1 MSNEEEVIIPMGDRC
16 FVEEL
21 PVETSLAKRA
31 EGAGLHIVLA
41 EENIPKPTTGIV
53 IALGDDPLIQE
64 RLRLGDIVSFAK
76 HAGVYQHVQGKQYR
90 CLEGREIISVI
101 RKRPV
106 VPQSSSQPTQ
116 SVPVPSSVQEP
127 QSAAPETE
135 GYQPTESSGFLL
147 PRE

>member
-1 MSNEEEVIIPMGDRC
+1 MSDSEEVIIPMGDRC

-41 EENIPKPTTGIV
+41 EENVPKPTTGRV
-53 IALGDDPLIQE
+53 IAIGDDPLIQS
-64 RLRLGDIVSFAK
+64 RLQIGDVVSFAK
-76 HAGVYQHVQGKQYR
+76 HAGCYQHVQGVQYR

-106 VPQSSSQPTQ
+106 VSSSQPTQ
-116 SVPVPSSVQEP
+116 PE
-127 QSAAPETE
+127 PET
-135 GYQPTESSGFLL
+135 SL
-147 PRE
+147 PPVLPEVADPDS

>member
-31 EGAGLHIVLA
+31 ENVGLSIVLA

-64 RLRLGDIVSFAK
+64 RLRLGDIVSFAR
-76 HAGVYQHVQGKQYR
+76 HAGVYQHVKGVQYR

-106 VPQSSSQPTQ
+106 PPAPQVSVEPPATTLQSPPAIDQPVPESGNSTTPSTQ
-116 SVPVPSSVQEP
+116 SVDRSI
-127 QSAAPETE
+127 
-135 GYQPTESSGFLL
+135 
-147 PRE
+147 

>member
-1 MSNEEEVIIPMGDRC
+1 MSDNVEEVIIPMGDRC

-41 EENIPKPTTGIV
+41 EENIPKPTTGTV
-53 IALGDDPLIQE
+53 VALGDDPLIQE
-64 RLRLGDIVSFAK
+64 RLKIGDVVSFAK
-76 HAGVYQHVQGKQYR
+76 HAGCYQHVRGVQYR

-106 VPQSSSQPTQ
+106 EPRVVPPTSLDPATASPNPTQ
-116 SVPVPSSVQEP
+116 SSPG
-127 QSAAPETE
+127 AAQPELE
-135 GYQPTESSGFLL
+135 
-147 PRE
+147 

>member
-1 MSNEEEVIIPMGDRC
+1 MSDTEEIIIPMGDRC

-53 IALGDDPLIQE
+53 VAIGDDPLIQS
-64 RLRLGDIVSFAK
+64 RIQLGDVVSFAK
-76 HAGVYQHVQGKQYR
+76 HAGVYQHVRGAQYR

-101 RKRPV
+101 RKRPTT
-106 VPQSSSQPTQ
+106 PATP
-116 SVPVPSSVQEP
+116 
-127 QSAAPETE
+127 
-135 GYQPTESSGFLL
+135 
-147 PRE
+147 